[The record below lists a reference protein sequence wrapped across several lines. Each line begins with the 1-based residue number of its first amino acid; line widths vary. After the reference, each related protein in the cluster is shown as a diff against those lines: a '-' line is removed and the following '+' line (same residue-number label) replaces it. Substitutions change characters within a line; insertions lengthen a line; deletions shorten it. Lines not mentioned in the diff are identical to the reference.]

1 MTSKISFFKMVRSDM
16 KRRIWVMALLFLG
29 FFIVL
34 PLGCM
39 LKVGNYQRMLA
50 DGGIKAA
57 DLFEMTARYV
67 SADNYLVAAGIVVS
81 AVLAAFTGFS
91 YLQSKN
97 KLDLFHS
104 IPVKR
109 ETMFGMQYVS
119 GLFIFLIPYGVNI
132 LLMLIVCI
140 TRTVCTAA
148 VMNSFIVGI
157 FIQLFYFLLFYHVVI
172 IAILMTGRILVS
184 VFGTIVFFGYAPVL
198 QAVVC
203 GYYQTY
209 FDTFYMSGNSLFHKI
224 LGYLSPATMYINHMT
239 VFYEKE
245 QNSISVLLENWFMLA
260 AVIGIAAIL
269 LVVALWLY
277 KKRPSEAALHSMVF
291 PKSKPVIKVLLL
303 TVLSAACGLFFA
315 GMAMEAVDFWAVFGI
330 VFGAVILHCIV
341 EVIYSYEFKKVLS
354 QKITFFISLGVVLL
368 FAAVFRF
375 DIFGYDTRIPQENKV
390 EAMAVSV
397 SGLDDY
403 INYSVQTDEEQLY
416 SYSMDEYRFK
426 YGKME
431 DIKAAYALVRQGVEN
446 EKVQGYKDSKGENW
460 TLVSVKFYLKGGGVK
475 YRSYHMRDEDLESI
489 IPSLY
494 NTPGFK
500 GGEYPLLN
508 MNIQNPEIKQVELS
522 DAYHANEIM
531 SITKEDAQKLLAVY
545 QDELREASD
554 EDLKPEAVI
563 GVLDFYKDSY
573 EELATACSV
582 YESFEETRSLLS
594 ELGYDMQ
601 GKPEVSEVDQITIY
615 NYTEDYSMDTA
626 DYSSIAMVNED
637 GSVTFTETNDIQEI
651 LDNSIINR
659 NSSLYEEMGYNISMV
674 MERTDESGNK
684 MMSYYSFKRGMVPDC
699 VTEAFDRVAEEVEK
713 LAGKG

>member
-67 SADNYLVAAGIVVS
+67 SADNYLVAAGIIVS

-109 ETMFGMQYVS
+109 ETLFGIQYIS

-172 IAILMTGRILVS
+172 IAIVMTGRILVG
-184 VFGTIVFFGYAPVL
+184 VFGTIVFFGYAPAL

-203 GYYQTY
+203 GYYQMY
-209 FDTFYMSGNSLFHKI
+209 FDTFYMSGDSLFHKI
-224 LGYLSPATMYINHMT
+224 LGYLSPVTMYINHMT
-239 VFYEKE
+239 VFYENE

-260 AVIGIAAIL
+260 AVIVIAAVL
-269 LVVALWLY
+269 LAAALWLY

-315 GMAMEAVDFWAVFGI
+315 SMAMEAVDFWVAFGI
-330 VFGAVILHCIV
+330 VFGTVILHCIV

-354 QKITFFISLGVVLL
+354 QKMTFFISLGIVLL

-375 DIFGYDTRIPQENKV
+375 DIFGYDTRIPVENKI
-390 EAMAVSV
+390 ESMAVSV
-397 SGLDDY
+397 NGLDDY
-403 INYSVQTDEEQLY
+403 MNYYEQTDGQLH
-416 SYSMDEYRFK
+416 SYTMDQYRFK
-426 YGKME
+426 YGKMK
-431 DIKAAYALVRQGVEN
+431 DIETAYKLAELGVEN
-446 EKVQGYKDSKGENW
+446 EKSQSYKDSKDNNW
-460 TLVSVKFYLKGGGVK
+460 SFVNVQFVLKGGGVK
-475 YRSYHMRDEDLESI
+475 YRSYHIVDEELETL

-494 NTPGFK
+494 DTPGFK
-500 GGEYPLLN
+500 EGEYPLMN
-508 MNIQNPEIKQVELS
+508 MNIQNPAIKQVELS
-522 DAYHANEIM
+522 DGYHASEIM
-531 SITKEDAQKLLAVY
+531 NITKEDAQKLLSVY
-545 QDELREASD
+545 QHELKEASS

-573 EELATACSV
+573 EELATAYCV
-582 YESFEETRSLLS
+582 YENFTETRSLLGQ
-594 ELGYDMQ
+594 LGYEMQ
-601 GKPEVSEVDQITIY
+601 GKPELSEVEQITIY
-615 NYTEDYSMDTA
+615 NYTEDYSMRTA
-626 DYSSIAMVNED
+626 DYSALSSVNED
-637 GSVTFTETNDIQEI
+637 GSLTFTDAEDIRDIMESAI
-651 LDNSIINR
+651 LNR
-659 NSSLYEEMGYNISMV
+659 NSTLYEEMGYNISV
-674 MERTDESGNK
+674 VTERTVAGKNKES
-684 MMSYYSFKRGMVPDC
+684 SYYTFRKGMVPDC
-699 VTEAFDRVAEEVEK
+699 VTEAFERVAEEIEK
-713 LAGKG
+713 SPSKG

>member
-67 SADNYLVAAGIVVS
+67 SADNYLVAAGIIVS

-109 ETMFGMQYVS
+109 ETLFGMQYIS

-172 IAILMTGRILVS
+172 IAIVMTGRILVG
-184 VFGTIVFFGYAPVL
+184 VFGTIVFFGYAPAL

-203 GYYQTY
+203 GYYQMY
-209 FDTFYMSGNSLFHKI
+209 FDTFYMSGDSLFHKI
-224 LGYLSPATMYINHMT
+224 LGYLSPVTMYINHMT
-239 VFYEKE
+239 VFYENE

-260 AVIGIAAIL
+260 AIIVIAAVL
-269 LVVALWLY
+269 LAVALWLY

-315 GMAMEAVDFWAVFGI
+315 SMAMEAVDFWVAFGI
-330 VFGAVILHCIV
+330 VFGTVILHCIV

-354 QKITFFISLGVVLL
+354 QKMTFFISLGIVLL

-375 DIFGYDTRIPQENKV
+375 DIFGYDTRIPGENKI
-390 EAMAVSV
+390 ESMAVSV
-397 SGLDDY
+397 NGLDDY
-403 INYSVQTDEEQLY
+403 MNYYEQTDGQLH
-416 SYSMDEYRFK
+416 SYTMDQYRFK
-426 YGKME
+426 YGKMK
-431 DIKAAYALVRQGVEN
+431 DIETAYKLAELGVEN
-446 EKVQGYKDSKGENW
+446 EKSQSYKDSKDSNW
-460 TLVSVKFYLKGGGVK
+460 SFVNVQFVLKGGGVK
-475 YRSYHMRDEDLESI
+475 YRSYHIEDEELETL

-494 NTPGFK
+494 DTPGFK
-500 GGEYPLLN
+500 EGEYPLMN
-508 MNIQNPEIKQVELS
+508 MNIQNPAIKQVELS
-522 DAYHANEIM
+522 DAYHASEIM
-531 SITKEDAQKLLAVY
+531 NITKEEAQKLLSVY
-545 QDELREASD
+545 QHELKEASS

-573 EELATACSV
+573 EELATAYCV
-582 YESFEETRSLLS
+582 YENFTETRSLLGQ
-594 ELGYDMQ
+594 LGYEMQ
-601 GKPEVSEVDQITIY
+601 GKPELSEVEQITIY
-615 NYTEDYSMDTA
+615 NYTEDYSMRTA
-626 DYSSIAMVNED
+626 DYSALSSVNED
-637 GSVTFTETNDIQEI
+637 GSLTFTDAEDIREI
-651 LDNSIINR
+651 MESAILNR
-659 NSSLYEEMGYNISMV
+659 NSTLYEEMGYNISV
-674 MERTDESGNK
+674 VTERTVAGKNKES
-684 MMSYYSFKRGMVPDC
+684 SYYTFRKDMVPDC
-699 VTEAFDRVAEEVEK
+699 VTKAFERVAEEIEK
-713 LAGKG
+713 SAGKG

>member
-1 MTSKISFFKMVRSDM
+1 MVRSDM

-67 SADNYLVAAGIVVS
+67 SADNYLVAAGIIVS

-104 IPVKR
+104 MPVKR
-109 ETMFGMQYVS
+109 ETLFGIQYIS

-172 IAILMTGRILVS
+172 IAIVMTGRILVG
-184 VFGTIVFFGYAPVL
+184 VFGTIVFFGYAPAL

-203 GYYQTY
+203 GYYQMY
-209 FDTFYMSGNSLFHKI
+209 FDTFYMSGDSLFHKI
-224 LGYLSPATMYINHMT
+224 LGYLSPVTMYINHMT
-239 VFYEKE
+239 VFYENE

-260 AVIGIAAIL
+260 AVIVIAAVL
-269 LVVALWLY
+269 LAAALWLY

-315 GMAMEAVDFWAVFGI
+315 SMAMEAVDFWVAFGI
-330 VFGAVILHCIV
+330 VFGTVILHCIV

-354 QKITFFISLGVVLL
+354 QKMTFFISLGIVLL

-375 DIFGYDTRIPQENKV
+375 DIFGYDTRIPVENKI
-390 EAMAVSV
+390 ESMAVSV
-397 SGLDDY
+397 NGLDDY
-403 INYSVQTDEEQLY
+403 MNYYEQTDGQLH
-416 SYSMDEYRFK
+416 SYTMDQYRFK
-426 YGKME
+426 YGKMK
-431 DIKAAYALVRQGVEN
+431 DIETAYKLAELGVEN
-446 EKVQGYKDSKGENW
+446 EKSQSYKDSKDNNW
-460 TLVSVKFYLKGGGVK
+460 SFVNVQFVLKGGGVK
-475 YRSYHMRDEDLESI
+475 YRSYHIVDEELETL

-494 NTPGFK
+494 DTPGFK
-500 GGEYPLLN
+500 EGEYPLMN
-508 MNIQNPEIKQVELS
+508 MNIQNPAIKQVELS
-522 DAYHANEIM
+522 DGYHASEIM
-531 SITKEDAQKLLAVY
+531 NITKEDAQKLLSVY
-545 QDELREASD
+545 QHELKEASS

-573 EELATACSV
+573 EELATAYCV
-582 YESFEETRSLLS
+582 YENFTETRSLLGQ
-594 ELGYDMQ
+594 LGYEMQ
-601 GKPEVSEVDQITIY
+601 GKPELSEVEQITIY
-615 NYTEDYSMDTA
+615 NYTEDYSMRTA
-626 DYSSIAMVNED
+626 DYSALSSVNED
-637 GSVTFTETNDIQEI
+637 GSLTFTDAEDIRDIMESAI
-651 LDNSIINR
+651 LNR
-659 NSSLYEEMGYNISMV
+659 NSTLYEEMGYNISV
-674 MERTDESGNK
+674 VTERTVAGKNKES
-684 MMSYYSFKRGMVPDC
+684 SYYTFRKGMVPDC
-699 VTEAFDRVAEEVEK
+699 VTEAFERVAEEIEK
-713 LAGKG
+713 SPSKG

>member
-1 MTSKISFFKMVRSDM
+1 
-16 KRRIWVMALLFLG
+16 MALLFLG

-67 SADNYLVAAGIVVS
+67 SADNYLVAAGIIVS

-109 ETMFGMQYVS
+109 ETLFGIQYIS

-172 IAILMTGRILVS
+172 IAIVMTGRILVG
-184 VFGTIVFFGYAPVL
+184 VFGTIVFFGYAPAL

-203 GYYQTY
+203 GYYQMY
-209 FDTFYMSGNSLFHKI
+209 FDTFYMSGDSLFHKI
-224 LGYLSPATMYINHMT
+224 LGYLSPVTMYINHMT
-239 VFYEKE
+239 VFYENE

-260 AVIGIAAIL
+260 AVIVIAAVL
-269 LVVALWLY
+269 LAAALWLY

-315 GMAMEAVDFWAVFGI
+315 SMAMEAVDFWVAFGI
-330 VFGAVILHCIV
+330 VFGTVILHCIV

-354 QKITFFISLGVVLL
+354 QKMTFFISLGIVLL

-375 DIFGYDTRIPQENKV
+375 DIFGYDTRIPVENKI
-390 EAMAVSV
+390 ESMAVSV
-397 SGLDDY
+397 NGLDDY
-403 INYSVQTDEEQLY
+403 MNYYEQTDGQLH
-416 SYSMDEYRFK
+416 SYTMDQYRFK
-426 YGKME
+426 YGKMK
-431 DIKAAYALVRQGVEN
+431 DIETAYKLAELGVEN
-446 EKVQGYKDSKGENW
+446 EKSQSYKDSKDNNW
-460 TLVSVKFYLKGGGVK
+460 SFVNVQFVLKGGGVK
-475 YRSYHMRDEDLESI
+475 YRSYHIVDEELETL

-494 NTPGFK
+494 DTPGFK
-500 GGEYPLLN
+500 EGEYPLMN
-508 MNIQNPEIKQVELS
+508 MNIQNPAIKQVELS
-522 DAYHANEIM
+522 DGYHASEIM
-531 SITKEDAQKLLAVY
+531 NITKEDAQKLLSVY
-545 QDELREASD
+545 QHELKEASS

-573 EELATACSV
+573 EELATAYCV
-582 YESFEETRSLLS
+582 YENFTETRSLLGQ
-594 ELGYDMQ
+594 LGYEMQ
-601 GKPEVSEVDQITIY
+601 GKPELSEVEQITIY
-615 NYTEDYSMDTA
+615 NYTEDYSMRTA
-626 DYSSIAMVNED
+626 DYSALSSVNED
-637 GSVTFTETNDIQEI
+637 GSLTFTDAEDIRDIMESAI
-651 LDNSIINR
+651 LNR
-659 NSSLYEEMGYNISMV
+659 NSTLYEEMGYNISV
-674 MERTDESGNK
+674 VTERTVAGKNKES
-684 MMSYYSFKRGMVPDC
+684 SYYTFRKGMVPDC
-699 VTEAFDRVAEEVEK
+699 VTEAFERVAEEIEK
-713 LAGKG
+713 SPSKG